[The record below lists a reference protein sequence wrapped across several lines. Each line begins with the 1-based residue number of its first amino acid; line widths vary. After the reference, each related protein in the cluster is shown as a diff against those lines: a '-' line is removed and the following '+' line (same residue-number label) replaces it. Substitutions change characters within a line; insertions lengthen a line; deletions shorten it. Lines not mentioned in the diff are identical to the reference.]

1 MHARDPSGQQLCDG
15 LPVVLQLLVL
25 AQRHLQGSASERG
38 SPPADASGYGG
49 GTSLYLSMAL
59 RAFFM
64 SSSVSIRSAAYE
76 GFAVRLYEKV
86 AY

>member
-1 MHARDPSGQQLCDG
+1 
-15 LPVVLQLLVL
+15 
-25 AQRHLQGSASERG
+25 
-38 SPPADASGYGG
+38 
-49 GTSLYLSMAL
+49 MAL